1 MTQLSYDITSPESI
15 LEFARGLSGKS
26 LAQATDLTGVVQNL
40 SNKGDLGSMVERY
53 YFHHVPPNTHAPDFA
68 EAGVEL
74 KTTGVVKTKQN
85 EYRAKERLVLT
96 MINYVTLANED
107 WTANSLMEKCR
118 LMLLLFYFYQKDVAV
133 YDRKFVFKPLLW
145 SFPEADLRV
154 IENDWKTIQTTV
166 RDGRAHELSEGDT
179 FYLGACRKGSGGTK
193 EALRKQPFSPIGAK
207 SRAFS
212 LKPNYINTILTGHAH
227 EASII
232 TTREESEL
240 GIEEITKRKFAPFVG
255 QPIEAIA
262 HSFALEIPGKNNKGF
277 FYALTLKMLGSK
289 KQIPPEFEKANI
301 TMKTIRLEKNGK
313 PKESMS
319 FPVFNYMDIIHEEW
333 EESRFSQVLEQKFL
347 FVVFQY
353 DDEGTLR
360 FKKIVFWNMPYI
372 DREEARRVWEL
383 TKQQVIDGHSETLP
397 GSKDSHVAHV
407 RPHARDSR
415 DTIPT
420 PDGRMLVKKC
430 FWLNNTYVASQIRS
444 STSAVR

>member
-26 LAQATDLTGVVQNL
+26 LAQAADLTGVVQNL

-96 MINYVTLANED
+96 MINYVTLVDEN

-118 LMLLLFYFYQKDVAV
+118 MMLLLFYFYQKDVAV

-145 SFPEADLRV
+145 SFPEADLSV
-154 IENDWKTIQTTV
+154 IENDWKIIQATI

-179 FYLGACRKGSGGTK
+179 FYLGACRKGAGGIK

-212 LKPNYINTILTGHAH
+212 LKPNYINTILSDHAH
-227 EASII
+227 EATII
-232 TTREESEL
+232 TNQEEAEL

-255 QPIEAIA
+255 QSINEIA
-262 HSFALEIPGKNNKGF
+262 LSFDLQIPGKNSKGF

-319 FPVFNYMDIIHEEW
+319 FPAFSYMNIIHEGW

-353 DDEGTLR
+353 DNEGTLR

-383 TKQQVIDGHSETLP
+383 TRQQVIDGHPETLP

-430 FWLNNTYVASQIRS
+430 FWLNSGYIAESIASS
-444 STSAVR
+444 K